1 MQELILSLKIN
12 KETSLVM
19 SSRIPVTIYELKD
32 ILKIIR
38 SVQNREISLKGTNEK
53 VNNQEEGLL
62 SKFFIH

>member
-19 SSRIPVTIYELKD
+19 SSGIPVTIYELKD

>member
-19 SSRIPVTIYELKD
+19 SSGILVTIYELKD

-38 SVQNREISLKGTNEK
+38 SVQNREISLKETNEK

>member
-19 SSRIPVTIYELKD
+19 SSGILVTIYELKD

-53 VNNQEEGLL
+53 VNNQEGGLL

>member
-53 VNNQEEGLL
+53 VNNQEGGLL